1 MKLKDTFLNN
11 KTILFTI
18 ILLFA
23 SCANNSDCKKITL
36 SKKDLSWFL
45 NYKNNQKV
53 YFKNQAN
60 EIDTFVVEA
69 MKKPSYGQC
78 NKFELGNFIYPYISL
93 KFFCLDAYHID
104 KSRKF
109 YFLEFYKS
117 IKNTNNVNC
126 SKSVS
131 FFELDTQTFTDLN
144 SLNIVNYVI
153 AKNHKKID
161 LYVFEKDINAVNNEG
176 LVTIMESFAI
186 SKEYGLVWY
195 KTVNGDLYERVW

>member
-1 MKLKDTFLNN
+1 MLLTHIFFNN
-11 KTILFTI
+11 KTILFSI

-45 NYKNNQKV
+45 NYKNNQKI
-53 YFKNQAN
+53 YFKNQAD
-60 EIDTFVVEA
+60 EVDTFVVEVLN
-69 MKKPSYGQC
+69 KPDYTDC
-78 NKFELGNFIYPYISL
+78 YKFELGEYVYPTIYL
-93 KFFCLDAYHID
+93 RFRCLDNYQIEERRKNYH
-104 KSRKF
+104 
-109 YFLEFYKS
+109 LEFYKS
-117 IKNTNNVNC
+117 IEDTNNVNC

-131 FFELDTQTFTDLN
+131 FFELDTETFTDFN
-144 SLNIVNYVI
+144 SLNIVNYEI

-176 LVTIMESFAI
+176 LVNIMESFAI

-195 KTVNGDLYERVW
+195 KTVNGDSYERVW